1 MGKQDQSTLREQ
13 YQAPDLTNVAPDVMA
28 YIERLEQGIVD
39 LARIRQQYADF
50 VWHMM
55 PPLKQDN
62 DSASVQAE
70 IALANVSME

>member
-1 MGKQDQSTLREQ
+1 MDKQDQSALREQ
-13 YQAPDLTNVAPDVMA
+13 YQAPDLTNVASDLLA

-55 PPLKQDN
+55 PPPKPDN
-62 DSASVQAE
+62 DSAIVQAE
-70 IALANVSME
+70 IALNGSVE